1 MFNFKNVL
9 NPQKV
14 TANANGFQSECN
26 FVNKPRLELPK
37 TIMAKFQS
45 NSDQIFSKKIN

>member
-1 MFNFKNVL
+1 MFKFENVF

-26 FVNKPRLELPK
+26 FVNNPPLELPK
-37 TIMAKFQS
+37 TIMAKFHS
-45 NSDQIFSKKIN
+45 NSAQIFSKKIK